1 MTATAEGSLY
11 ELLARGNKDVYLF
24 SEDSKSTFLF
34 DSSYEA
40 QAPLLTERR
49 VVPPVST
56 AEFGRSVEFAFDLVG
71 DLMKEPSILI
81 KLPTWLPVTQAA
93 LNTKSIIKDN
103 SGVTYGYTQAIAYF
117 LFENIQ
123 FFQDNI
129 LLQEFSGD
137 TLWALSKM
145 SGSYSRRFL
154 TMEETGDH
162 DGTSSS
168 IQKNATPPRLRL
180 ELPLIG
186 CQAGEQ
192 GFPQRGAMRHTY
204 RLRCKLRKLEDLVEA
219 SDKRQKPT
227 PWNTAMTIQ
236 TVRETNDPPVL
247 QPFTTLKRE
256 QIPPIELHL
265 ETTQVYV
272 DNEMQQA
279 LEKIPTKVRF
289 RRVFENTFTQSSLE
303 YTSVVAG
310 GISQVKRR
318 IDGRHPTSRL
328 IWYFRSTADILAN
341 RLYSVSTAQ
350 GQPYFNT
357 VTLAIAG
364 GQREAPQTPQVWRDL
379 TNYAKED
386 CDSALELNTM
396 NWTLG
401 VTPRG
406 RPEFDTSTG
415 AVNFSTAD
423 KPTFFIDLANPGTA
437 TATTPQGGGGL
448 QPTTTQ
454 LNIIQ
459 EGWAQF
465 QTDGKGG
472 AELFSFN

>member
-11 ELLARGNKDVYLF
+11 ELLARGNKDVYLY
-24 SEDSKSTFLF
+24 SDDSKSTFLF
-34 DSSYEA
+34 DNSYQA
-40 QAPLLTERR
+40 QAPLLCERR

-56 AEFGRSVEFAFDLVG
+56 AEFGRSVEFVFDLVG
-71 DLMKEPSILI
+71 DLMKDPCILI

-93 LNTKSIIKDN
+93 LNTKSIVQDL

-137 TLWALSKM
+137 TLWALSNN
-145 SGSYSRRFL
+145 SGTYSRGFL
-154 TMEETGDH
+154 VMEETGNH
-162 DGTSSS
+162 NGTPFS
-168 IQKNATPPRLRL
+168 IQKNATPSQLRL

-186 CQAGEQ
+186 CQRKEDT
-192 GFPQRGAMRHTY
+192 GFPQRGALRHTY

-219 SDKRQKPT
+219 SDQRQKPT
-227 PWNTAMTIQ
+227 PWNMEMTIQ
-236 TVRETNDPPVL
+236 TVAATQHVPAVL

-256 QIPPIELHL
+256 LIPPIELQL
-265 ETTQVYV
+265 ETSQVYV

-289 RRVFENTFTQSSLE
+289 TRLFENIYTQSALE
-303 YTSVVAG
+303 YTSVVSG

-328 IWYFRSTADILAN
+328 IWYFRSTTDILAN
-341 RLYSVSTAQ
+341 RLYRVSTSA
-350 GQPYFNT
+350 GNPFFNT

-364 GQREAPQTPQVWRDL
+364 TQREAPHEPFVWRDL
-379 TNYAKED
+379 VNYSKEET
-386 CDSALELNTM
+386 DSGLDINTM

-401 VTPRG
+401 SIPRN
-406 RPEFDTSTG
+406 RPELNTTTG

-423 KPTFFIDLANPGTA
+423 KPTFFIDLANPGSSS
-437 TATTPQGGGGL
+437 
-448 QPTTTQ
+448 TTQ
-454 LNIIQ
+454 LTIIQ
-459 EGWAQF
+459 EGWAQY

>member
-11 ELLARGNKDVYLF
+11 ELIARGNKDVYLF
-24 SEDSKSTFLF
+24 SDDSKSTFLF

-56 AEFGRSVEFAFDLVG
+56 AEFGRSVEFLFDLVG

-81 KLPTWLPVTQAA
+81 KLPTWIPVTQAP
-93 LNTKSIIKDN
+93 LNTKSIIQDVN
-103 SGVTYGYTQAIAYF
+103 GVSYGYTQAIAYF

-137 TLWALSKM
+137 TLWALSKN
-145 SGSYSRRFL
+145 SGTYSTRL
-154 TMEETGDH
+154 LNVEETGDH
-162 DGTSSS
+162 DGTPFS
-168 IQKNATPPRLRL
+168 IQKNATPPLLRL

-186 CQAGEQ
+186 CQGKDQ

-219 SDKRQKPT
+219 SDQRQKPT
-227 PWNTAMTIQ
+227 PWNIAMTIKTSASTIPQ
-236 TVRETNDPPVL
+236 A
-247 QPFTTLKRE
+247 FTTLKRE
-256 QIPPIELHL
+256 KIPPMELQL

-289 RRVFENTFTQSSLE
+289 NRLFENTFTQSALE
-303 YTSVVAG
+303 YTSVLAG

-328 IWYFRSTADILAN
+328 IWYFRSTKDILAN
-341 RLYSVSTAQ
+341 RLYSVSTSA
-350 GQPYFNT
+350 GKPYFNT

-364 GQREAPQTPQVWRDL
+364 GQREAPQTAQVWRDL
-379 TNYAKED
+379 TNYAKEE
-386 CDSALELNTM
+386 CDSGIDINTM

-406 RPEFDTSTG
+406 RPEFDRAG

-423 KPTFFIDLANPGTA
+423 KPTFFIDLTNPGTS
-437 TATTPQGGGGL
+437 PQVNL
-448 QPTTTQ
+448 TTQ

-459 EGWAQF
+459 EGCAQF